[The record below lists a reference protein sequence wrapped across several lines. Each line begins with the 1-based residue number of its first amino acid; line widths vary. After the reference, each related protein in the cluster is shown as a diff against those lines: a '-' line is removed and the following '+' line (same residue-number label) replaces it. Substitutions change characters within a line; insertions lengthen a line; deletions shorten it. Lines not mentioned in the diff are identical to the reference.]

1 MIEDGTTSSGRMIE
15 KVIIRPH
22 VIQTVRNG
30 YHSRAVTCTGNSAR
44 LVGVLLGISSS
55 NGAIVNVTNSYEES
69 VECGATVAASLLSND
84 EHMIVPFQEDE
95 DDPRLWVLDQNFH
108 ESRYSMFRRINA
120 KQHLVGWYSTGANL
134 QENDSEIH
142 KLFDVSVPNP
152 VLVKINVQPPKEQE
166 EPTKA
171 YYAVKDIEKCNQV
184 FVHVPSEIG
193 ALYVDEVGKGHLLID
208 VEDTTNTPT
217 TEPDIHVIVSDF
229 LQGTSNLLPSLNLPR
244 ATEDDLLSAEPPK
257 DNSDATLLTRQHKP
271 KNNGIHPMTLS
282 SPGASAEIVPGHT
295 SIRSEIDLEF
305 QSQALRQARNEVTVV
320 AGLIA
325 TLTASAGISLPGG
338 YNQATGKAMLS
349 KQTSFQVFSVCNIV
363 ALFSSLAI
371 VITFVGIIPFMPDNM
386 ERLLM
391 LSHKVMWFSMMSMA
405 AAFIAATWSTIPYA
419 EGTEWVPVT
428 SLAVGVG
435 CSLSIFAGLLILK
448 LKHRVE
454 RRRSPKDNSDA
465 TPLSLTMTLSS
476 PGASPEIVPQS
487 TSKIVREDNASKST
501 NNGIDPKTLSSP
513 GASPEIVPESTS
525 KIVREDNASTSTNN
539 GIDPKTLSS
548 PGASPEIVPESTS
561 KIVHEDNASTSKK
574 IPSKG
579 NRGSDLPPQ
588 RPKGNNKRNCFSCF

>member
-1 MIEDGTTSSGRMIE
+1 MIEDGTTSSGRRIE

-22 VIQTVRNG
+22 VIQGVLNQ
-30 YHSRAVTCTGNSAR
+30 YCSRAVTCTGSSAR

-55 NGAIVNVTNSYEES
+55 NGAIVNVTDSY
-69 VECGATVAASLLSND
+69 A
-84 EHMIVPFQEDE
+84 VPFQEDE
-95 DDPRLWVLDQNFH
+95 HDPRLWVLDQNFH
-108 ESRYSMFRRINA
+108 ESKYSMFRRINA
-120 KQHLVGWYSTGANL
+120 KEHLVGWYSTGANL

-152 VLVKINVQPPKEQE
+152 ILVKINVQPKERE

-171 YYAVKDIEKCNQV
+171 YYAVKDIEKKSHKV

-193 ALYVDEVGKGHLLID
+193 ALYAEEVGKGHLQIN

-217 TEPDIHVIVSDF
+217 TE
-229 LQGTSNLLPSLNLPR
+229 GTSNLLPSLNLSR

-282 SPGASAEIVPGHT
+282 SPGASAEIVPRPT
-295 SIRSEIDLEF
+295 SIRVHEINASTPTKIPSKRNQESLLPENSRREVNHDQSEIDLEA
-305 QSQALRQARNEVTVV
+305 QSQPLRQARNKVTVV
-320 AGLIA
+320 AVLIA
-325 TLTASAGISLPGG
+325 TLTFSAGINPPGG
-338 YNQATGKAMLS
+338 FNQATGKAMLS
-349 KQTSFQVFSVCNIV
+349 KQTSFQVFTVCNIV

-371 VITFVGIIPFMPDNM
+371 VITFVGIIPFKPDNM
-386 ERLLM
+386 KCLLM
-391 LSHKVMWFSMMSMA
+391 LSHKVMWFSMMSMT
-405 AAFIAATWSTIPYA
+405 AAFIAAIWSTIPYA

-448 LKHRVE
+448 LKHMVE

-476 PGASPEIVPQS
+476 PGASPEIVP
-487 TSKIVREDNASKST
+487 
-501 NNGIDPKTLSSP
+501 
-513 GASPEIVPESTS
+513 ESTS
-525 KIVREDNASTSTNN
+525 KIVHENNASTSTNN
-539 GIDPKTLSS
+539 GIDPMTLSS
-548 PGASPEIVPESTS
+548 PGASPEILIESAF
-561 KIVHEDNASTSKK
+561 KMLHEDNAFTSTK
-574 IPSKG
+574 IPSKEFQG
-579 NRGSDLPPQ
+579 NMQPKRGEI
-588 RPKGNNKRNCFSCF
+588 KRRVILNVLKHDADMKQVL